1 MHGVL
6 HDALGWANAQACA
19 TMRSGGR
26 KHSVREKKDN
36 MAGRDCSAQTPAA
49 GSEEGFRG

>member
-1 MHGVL
+1 MHGVR
-6 HDALGWANAQACA
+6 HDTLGWAIAQRAA
-19 TMRSGGR
+19 
-26 KHSVREKKDN
+26 EKKDN